1 MPREDLDAPEIAT
14 SGQSRP
20 GSRKQ
25 TKPLSTEDKSRF
37 GKYAATIDSLE
48 ITDIQREF
56 LINRWFDQVDWMSNE
71 AAKNRKWYEL
81 LRSIVIIGSALV
93 PALVTVGSLALTVG
107 NPNSSTISL
116 ERSSGAPALP
126 LPAANTS
133 DTPPPFEQTA
143 IVASRS
149 QPLAITPT
157 NPSTVD
163 LSFLNSPYTASFAA
177 FIVSQV
183 VAICAAIDQ
192 FFKYGDRW
200 RHYRRS
206 VELLKSDGWQFFQL
220 TGLYAAYAK
229 KGGHEEAFALFANQV
244 ESIIRSDVEGY
255 ISQIA
260 APKQLPAKDE
270 DDAAPV

>member
-1 MPREDLDAPEIAT
+1 MAKQDLDQSEAAT
-14 SGQSRP
+14 SGGNRR
-20 GSRKQ
+20 GSSKQ
-25 TKPLSTEDKSRF
+25 AQPPKAEGKSRF
-37 GKYAATIDSLE
+37 RKYQATIDSLK

-71 AAKNRKWYEL
+71 AAKNQKWYEV

-93 PALVTVGSLALTVG
+93 PALVTVGSLAPTFASL
-107 NPNSSTISL
+107 NAQKISF
-116 ERSSGAPALP
+116 ERSSDLPALLLPPEHRSGTQP
-126 LPAANTS
+126 L
-133 DTPPPFEQTA
+133 EQIA
-143 IVASRS
+143 IVSLRS
-149 QPLAITPT
+149 QPLAITPA

-177 FIVSQV
+177 FVVSQV

-206 VELLKSDGWQFFQL
+206 VELLKSEGWQFFQL
-220 TGLYAAYAK
+220 AGLYAVYVK
-229 KGGHEEAFALFANQV
+229 KGEHEEAFALFANQV
-244 ESIIRSDVEGY
+244 ETIIRSDVEGY

-260 APKQLPAKDE
+260 VPKQLPAQDK
-270 DDAAPV
+270 DDADPV

>member
-1 MPREDLDAPEIAT
+1 MPREDLDASEIAI
-14 SGQSRP
+14 SDHNRP
-20 GSRKQ
+20 GSRQQ
-25 TKPLSTEDKSRF
+25 TKPLSAEDKSRF
-37 GKYAATIDSLE
+37 GKYAATIDSLK

-56 LINRWFDQVDWMSNE
+56 LINRWFDQLDWMSNE
-71 AAKNRKWYEL
+71 AAKNRKWYEA

-93 PALVTVGSLALTVG
+93 PALVTVGSLAPTFS
-107 NPNSSTISL
+107 NFNAQNISF
-116 ERSSGAPALP
+116 ERSSSPPALLLPPESASRTQP
-126 LPAANTS
+126 L
-133 DTPPPFEQTA
+133 EQIA
-143 IVASRS
+143 IVSLRS
-149 QPLAITPT
+149 QPLAITPA

-163 LSFLNSPYTASFAA
+163 LSFLNSPYMASFAA

-260 APKQLPAKDE
+260 APKQLPARDR
-270 DDAAPV
+270 DDADPV

>member
-1 MPREDLDAPEIAT
+1 MVKEDVGVREV
-14 SGQSRP
+14 
-20 GSRKQ
+20 
-25 TKPLSTEDKSRF
+25 STADGNRLEDKSRF
-37 GKYAATIDSLE
+37 RKYAATIDSLQ
-48 ITDIQREF
+48 ITDVQREF

-93 PALVTVGSLALTVG
+93 PALVTVGSLAPTFTNL
-107 NPNSSTISL
+107 NAPQISL
-116 ERSSGAPALP
+116 ERSDGVPVRL
-126 LPAANTS
+126 LS
-133 DTPPPFEQTA
+133 DGTRMTPPPEPLA
-143 IVASRS
+143 IVPSRS
-149 QPLAITPT
+149 QLLAAPPAT
-157 NPSTVD
+157 PSTVD
-163 LSFLNSPYTASFAA
+163 LGFLNSPYLASFAA
-177 FIVSQV
+177 FAVSQV

-220 TGLYAAYAK
+220 TGPYATYAK

-244 ESIIRSDVEGY
+244 ENIIRSDVEGY

-260 APKQLPAKDE
+260 SPKAPTGKDR
-270 DDAAPV
+270 DDSETG